1 MNLNRTARA
10 TGAWYLGLAITG
22 MLGVLV
28 IDPLLFDDSN
38 SAATLA
44 HLQSRPELAHLR
56 VALSL
61 GLVFTQAL
69 TALWFGKLFRRI
81 NPVAGAGVALFG
93 MVNATALLIGSALL
107 AAAVTVA
114 GDPALAPGGDAA
126 ATVTLLHTL
135 DSQIGKA
142 AGIFFGLWLIP
153 MGWVALKRGRFPRA
167 LGWVLVV
174 GGVGYVAGAFIDL
187 GLADAPSALVKGLP
201 WLATVGEMWMLGYL
215 LTKGIRGDG
224 HPSVTAHSD
233 AEPRLATTSSTH
245 R

>member
-28 IDPLLFDDSN
+28 TDPLLFDESHP
-38 SAATLA
+38 AATLA

-56 VALSL
+56 VELEL
-61 GLVFTQAL
+61 GVVLTQAMA
-69 TALWFGKLFRRI
+69 ALWFGKLFRRI
-81 NPVAGAGVALFG
+81 NPVAGAAVALFG

-167 LGWVLVV
+167 LGWILVV

-187 GLADAPSALVKGLP
+187 GLADAPSLLVDGLP

-215 LTKGIRGDG
+215 LIKGIRPDT
-224 HPSVTAHSD
+224 HPAVVA
-233 AEPRLATTSSTH
+233 RLSATTNQGTSS
-245 R
+245 

>member
-10 TGAWYLGLAITG
+10 TGAWYLGQAVTG

-28 IDPLLFDDSN
+28 IDPLLFDESN

-44 HLQSRPELAHLR
+44 HLQSHPELAHLR

-93 MVNATALLIGSALL
+93 MVNATALLISSALL

-135 DSQIGKA
+135 DSQIGVA

-167 LGWVLVV
+167 LGWILVV
-174 GGVGYVAGAFIDL
+174 GGGGYVAGAFIDL
-187 GLADAPSALVKGLP
+187 GLADAPSLLVDGLP

-215 LTKGIRGDG
+215 LIKGIRPDT
-224 HPSVTAHSD
+224 HPAVVA
-233 AEPRLATTSSTH
+233 RLSATTNQGTSS
-245 R
+245 

>member
-22 MLGVLV
+22 ILGVLV
-28 IDPLLFDDSN
+28 IDPLLFDELSPTV
-38 SAATLA
+38 TLA

-56 VALSL
+56 VALEL
-61 GLVFTQAL
+61 GVVLTQAMA
-69 TALWFGKLFRRI
+69 ALWFGKLFRRI
-81 NPVAGAGVALFG
+81 NPVAGAGIALFG

-114 GDPALAPGGDAA
+114 GDPALVRGGDAA

-153 MGWVALKRGRFPRA
+153 MGWVALTRGRFPRA

-174 GGVGYVAGAFIDL
+174 GGGGYVAGAFIDL
-187 GLADAPSALVKGLP
+187 GLADAPSLLVDGLP
-201 WLATVGEMWMLGYL
+201 WLASVGEMWMLGYL
-215 LTKGIRGDG
+215 LIKGIRPDS
-224 HPSVTAHSD
+224 HPAVVA
-233 AEPRLATTSSTH
+233 RLSAAADQGASS
-245 R
+245 

>member
-28 IDPLLFDDSN
+28 IGPLLFDEAHP
-38 SAATLA
+38 AATLA

-56 VALSL
+56 IALGL
-61 GLVFTQAL
+61 GLVLTQAMA
-69 TALWFGKLFRRI
+69 ALWFGKLFRRI
-81 NPVAGAGVALFG
+81 NPVAGAGVAFFG
-93 MVNATALLIGSALL
+93 MVNATALLIGSALQ
-107 AAAVTVA
+107 AAAVKVA
-114 GDPALAPGGDAA
+114 GDPAFAPGGDAA
-126 ATVTLLHTL
+126 ATVTLLHNL

-167 LGWVLVV
+167 LGWTLVV

-187 GLADAPSALVKGLP
+187 GLADAPSLLVDGLP

-215 LTKGIRGDG
+215 LIKGIRPET
-224 HPSVTAHSD
+224 HPAVVA
-233 AEPRLATTSSTH
+233 RLSATTNQGASS
-245 R
+245 